1 MVTPVLD
8 ISISTYN
15 RVDKIEALVK
25 EILKVQ
31 SVKFSVTV
39 VDDKSSDDTIERLSH
54 IKDKRLHVFCNA
66 SNKGAKGNWYETIN
80 RGYGKYVLHLLD
92 RDWIQTEYLQKMIEV
107 LEREDFGFGYIG
119 RIFSFAESKNEM
131 IERYQA
137 GREALEQFGFVL
149 VHPSGF
155 FVRKEVWDKIPD
167 KEKFFMEEGYGIY
180 PHSYIFALLAKE
192 YDGGMIKC
200 PMINIVTACAKYKS
214 KFYKHNKQTLPYWW
228 TPDAHKMELEAL
240 TRYAYEYMDLSKPSL
255 QSILQFR
262 FHENLFNA
270 TVSYQS
276 IAGNL
281 RNAKHYGVG
290 ISRIGEG
297 ELLRININFVWKYI
311 GYIRSNCRKICDFPF
326 VWKLLEIGWKNM
338 KDIIAYK

>member
-1 MVTPVLD
+1 
-8 ISISTYN
+8 
-15 RVDKIEALVK
+15 
-25 EILKVQ
+25 
-31 SVKFSVTV
+31 
-39 VDDKSSDDTIERLSH
+39 
-54 IKDKRLHVFCNA
+54 
-66 SNKGAKGNWYETIN
+66 
-80 RGYGKYVLHLLD
+80 
-92 RDWIQTEYLQKMIEV
+92 
-107 LEREDFGFGYIG
+107 
-119 RIFSFAESKNEM
+119 
-131 IERYQA
+131 
-137 GREALEQFGFVL
+137 
-149 VHPSGF
+149 
-155 FVRKEVWDKIPD
+155 
-167 KEKFFMEEGYGIY
+167 
-180 PHSYIFALLAKE
+180 
-192 YDGGMIKC
+192 
-200 PMINIVTACAKYKS
+200 
-214 KFYKHNKQTLPYWW
+214 
-228 TPDAHKMELEAL
+228 MELEAL